1 MRRSLNLLVLAGV
14 LFAIAA
20 PTLADDILPPW
31 WRYKDPDHHVNRSTL
46 QQWEFSDDSINPEPE
61 PGYTMPPNTIENPKS
76 PPAAAVET
84 TGAAWIDDDPDSS
97 RQGIWALTDA
107 EFSGEILLFISNY
120 HNEVEEPE
128 KKIWIQLTW
137 KPRPHITPPPSPGE
151 PGITGYADF
160 IIPFGASLV
169 HEQSLAE
176 GWIHSTYLS
185 IIQPNPEEEM
195 ISISGDILVDEVVVD
210 TICPEP
216 ATLGLLALGFPL
228 LLRSRRRSR
237 A

>member
-1 MRRSLNLLVLAGV
+1 MRKSLTLLVLAGV

-20 PTLADDILPPW
+20 PSLADDLLPPW

-61 PGYTMPPNTIENPKS
+61 PGYTMPPVTLPHFVVA
-76 PPAAAVET
+76 PGAGVET
-84 TGAAWIDDDPDSS
+84 TGATWIDEDPDSS
-97 RQGIWALTDA
+97 RQGIWALTDS
-107 EFSGEILLFISNY
+107 EVTGIIDLFISNY
-120 HNEVEEPE
+120 SGGPE

-137 KPRPHITPPPSPGE
+137 KPQIHIPAPPAPGE
-151 PGITGYADF
+151 PLITGLADF
-160 IIPFGASLV
+160 FAPFGASLV
-169 HEQSLAE
+169 SQQSLAE

-185 IIQPNPEEEM
+185 VIQPNPEAEL
-195 ISISGDILVDEVVVD
+195 ITISGDILVDEVVVD

-216 ATLGLLALGFPL
+216 ATLALLGLGFPL
-228 LLRSRRRSR
+228 LMRSRRKVR